1 MLTLSS
7 FVYVVAVVVAA
18 VSIDLKFLEV
28 VCFCRKCQMSF
39 FILV

>member
-18 VSIDLKFLEV
+18 VAIDLKFLEV
-28 VCFCRKCQMSF
+28 VCFCRYGCCCSYCF
-39 FILV
+39 